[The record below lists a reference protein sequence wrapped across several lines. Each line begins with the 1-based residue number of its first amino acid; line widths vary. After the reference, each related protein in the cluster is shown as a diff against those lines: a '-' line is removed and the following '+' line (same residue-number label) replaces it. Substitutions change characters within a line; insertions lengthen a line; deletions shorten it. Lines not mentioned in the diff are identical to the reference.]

1 MDMVIESEVLPLL
14 LNSNCCWAKADVVE
28 VDLKKM
34 LKKAIR
40 DIFQDFCRHDSKKKN
55 NLIETAFKK
64 AVNSTGKLRNSTC
77 E

>member
-1 MDMVIESEVLPLL
+1 MLLGIFFKISVDMT
-14 LNSNCCWAKADVVE
+14 
-28 VDLKKM
+28 
-34 LKKAIR
+34 
-40 DIFQDFCRHDSKKKN
+40 QKKN